1 MGVPVAR
8 RAHGVSLLWGWGG
21 CVFRRLTCTPRRH
34 AGDAGDAAA
43 GRARRG
49 RGAERARRNGARGL
63 AGAAHQLGRALA
75 DDMSNESSPVAMQ
88 RVTWPMPRIHN
99 AVSNSL
105 PIGDPGAPPVWSW
118 REGAAARGQG
128 GAWRHSSEAQQ
139 RLTAQQC
146 LELCMCSC
154 ERAAEG

>member
-1 MGVPVAR
+1 M
-8 RAHGVSLLWGWGG
+8 
-21 CVFRRLTCTPRRH
+21 TPPP
-34 AGDAGDAAA
+34 
-43 GRARRG
+43 
-49 RGAERARRNGARGL
+49 GARGADAAQSARVEMARVVWPAPRINL
-63 AGAAHQLGRALA
+63 AAPAA